1 MESEHKQQHHSVQ
14 LSTEEQQLQQLCF
27 NRTHFQR
34 ADFNVERF
42 VNLARKRA
50 TLDQLH
56 TDLRTYLRYLQNS
69 MIELIN
75 DDYADFVNLSSALA
89 TLHESVDKISE
100 DVKVDL
106 YICSSF
112 FI

>member
-1 MESEHKQQHHSVQ
+1 MASDLV
-14 LSTEEQQLQQLCF
+14 STAEDQKLQQLCF

-69 MIELIN
+69 MVELIN
-75 DDYADFVNLSSALA
+75 DDYADFVNLSSGLAALR
-89 TLHESVDKISE
+89 ESVTKVGQ
-100 DVKVDL
+100 DVQVNAE
-106 YICSSF
+106 
-112 FI
+112 